1 MASCSESLSGCTLHR
16 GVELLRKVQE
26 LDPLSQQLIDDFIW
40 GSYNLG
46 DYDACIEFSDKIR
59 KIRPNTWLLKI
70 ASFGALNRQEERD
83 QEIGQFIESHG
94 KDELSV
100 QLEKL
105 NFNSQDIGESTRNFV
120 LN

>member
-1 MASCSESLSGCTLHR
+1 M
-16 GVELLRKVQE
+16 
-26 LDPLSQQLIDDFIW
+26 
-40 GSYNLG
+40 
-46 DYDACIEFSDKIR
+46 
-59 KIRPNTWLLKI
+59 KI

-94 KDELSV
+94 KDELRV